1 MSKNLLIT
9 GASSGIGKAV
19 ALEFAKRDGSKNHLI
34 LVARRRDKLEEVAEA
49 ARQLGATVSTKIAD
63 LGNTQAIAKIFEELD
78 AKQIKLDL
86 VFNNAGLGFVKKAWE
101 MTDSETEQV
110 INVNVKGMILVA
122 QKAAARMKEQGSG
135 HIIFVSS
142 VAGYTLFPN
151 WSVYCA
157 SKWGI
162 TAYAN
167 VLRQEIAPFGVKIST
182 VHPGPVKTEFFDKDK
197 ANVDMS
203 KSEKTMPA
211 ILASEVAND
220 VYNLAYTDKARIFNP
235 PKLVLFAEA
244 FRLFPKMMQKMLSG
258 LTN

>member
-34 LVARRRDKLEEVAEA
+34 LVARRRDKLETIAEA
-49 ARQLGATVSTKIAD
+49 ARQLGATVTIKVAD
-63 LGNTQAIAKIFEELD
+63 LGRTQEIAKLFEEID

-101 MTDSETEQV
+101 MTDAETEA
-110 INVNVKGMILVA
+110 IIDVNVKGMILVA
-122 QKAAARMKEQGSG
+122 QKAAARMKEQSNG

-197 ANVDMS
+197 ADVDMS

-220 VYNLAYTDKARIFNP
+220 VYNLAYTNKTRIFNP